1 MAHHTRVHF
10 ERDGYKMHTKSE
22 EAEKEIDAQKDAQER
37 WTKEK
42 EARAAESGAA
52 EGDDTAGLRNQ
63 FNFSERA
70 SQTLNFGSRSIAT
83 ITEPPASVEY
93 AATANEWSIFDAY
106 VEDMERKRD
115 AERKAKGKGKDGAKG
130 AGIKEEEKKKDEGGD
145 IIHGEGM
152 AAAAKVIERMVN
164 QNTFNEITQDF
175 KFWADYC

>member
-70 SQTLNFGSRSIAT
+70 SQTFNFGSRSIAT
-83 ITEPPASVEY
+83 ITEPPASVERRPRR
-93 AATANEWSIFDAY
+93 S
-106 VEDMERKRD
+106 
-115 AERKAKGKGKDGAKG
+115 
-130 AGIKEEEKKKDEGGD
+130 
-145 IIHGEGM
+145 
-152 AAAAKVIERMVN
+152 
-164 QNTFNEITQDF
+164 
-175 KFWADYC
+175 

>member
-1 MAHHTRVHF
+1 MPAPASLSPRSSHSL
-10 ERDGYKMHTKSE
+10 Y
-22 EAEKEIDAQKDAQER
+22 DAQER

-106 VEDMERKRD
+106 ASRD
-115 AERKAKGKGKDGAKG
+115 SNRGTATPLPTRPP
-130 AGIKEEEKKKDEGGD
+130 
-145 IIHGEGM
+145 HPFPPPPLLLLLLLLQ
-152 AAAAKVIERMVN
+152 VR
-164 QNTFNEITQDF
+164 
-175 KFWADYC
+175 